1 MVSDRK
7 DINVFQLAD
16 EMKRRGWHLQPQFSM
31 GNSPR
36 NLHVSV
42 NYSNVPFV
50 DEFLDALRESVEQV
64 KEAVPLDVSGIK
76 AMLEQLLQNPSD
88 DTFKNILALGGL
100 QGTDLPED
108 MAMINT
114 VLDALPAS
122 ATDALL
128 VEYFNNLF
136 V

>member
-1 MVSDRK
+1 
-7 DINVFQLAD
+7 
-16 EMKRRGWHLQPQFSM
+16 M
-31 GNSPR
+31 GASPC

-42 NYSNVPFV
+42 NHSNVPFV
-50 DEFLDALRESVEQV
+50 DEFLDALRASVEQV
-64 KEAVPLDVSGIK
+64 KKAAPLDVSGIK

-88 DTFKNILALGGL
+88 DLFENILALGGL

-108 MAMINT
+108 MALINA
-114 VLDALPAS
+114 VLDALPVS

-128 VEYFNNLF
+128 TEFFNNLF